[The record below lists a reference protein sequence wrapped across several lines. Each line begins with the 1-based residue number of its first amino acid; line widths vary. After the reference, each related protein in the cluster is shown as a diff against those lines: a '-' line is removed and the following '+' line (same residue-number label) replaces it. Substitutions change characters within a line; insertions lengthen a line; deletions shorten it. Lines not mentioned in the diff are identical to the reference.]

1 LILIEEMN
9 LNSVIVIFLSI
20 LKIYQKKSSYLIL
33 SAVSALIEV
42 EILLYDL
49 AFANHI
55 KDWNE

>member
-1 LILIEEMN
+1 MN